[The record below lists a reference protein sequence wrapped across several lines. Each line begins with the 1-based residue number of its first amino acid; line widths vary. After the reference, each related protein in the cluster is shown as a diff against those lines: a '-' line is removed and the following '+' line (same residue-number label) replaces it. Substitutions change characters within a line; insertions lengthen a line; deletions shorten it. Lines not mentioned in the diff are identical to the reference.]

1 LSDGSVGNDHL
12 ITSKEEIKM
21 ANVNQI
27 SVLIKTGAQGMADGT
42 HGDAYLGIG
51 CKEFHLTEFRDKYF
65 QPGQTQTIV
74 LSELSEAI
82 VFDERTNIGNCC
94 EDSSNSC
101 YPYEINSDNLP
112 QCPLYIRFKSG
123 SKYDYWDLE
132 EIKVTVDVGS
142 EHIVFSALGEKSYLW
157 SGVRGPKVMYL
168 GEQQPTTTH

>member
-1 LSDGSVGNDHL
+1 
-12 ITSKEEIKM
+12 M

-27 SVLIKTGAQGMADGT
+27 SVLIKTGTKGMVDGSN
-42 HGDAYLGIG
+42 GKVYLGIG
-51 CKEFHLTEFRDKYF
+51 CKEFYLTGINDKDF
-65 QPGQTQTIV
+65 QPGQAQTII
-74 LSELSEAI
+74 LSGLSEAI
-82 VFDERTNIGNCC
+82 VFDERTNIGIC

-132 EIKVTVDVGS
+132 EIKVIVDVGS